1 MGVLVCRTIGEGINL
16 IFSVENVEMDDLLE
30 RRPKFG
36 KDRNDLLN
44 GIVNRS
50 RKRKPKNQNQEQTR
64 KNRNVVQAMIS
75 NMKKTSPDYNSKQS
89 WLSDLNLHLKGQYK
103 NANDYDEPVA
113 PKPEKPKR
121 AFKISQKTL
130 EAVAQAALNRTD
142 ANLKKKGVK
151 APSPPKEPP
160 KPAEAP
166 KQEETVV
173 TVTTA
178 PPKKRVYKLVAKK
191 VVETAPPAPPPPPPP
206 PPAPKAPSPKAPSP
220 KAPPPKLEKAT
231 FAILYNKS
239 KTGKTQQWQIEVNL
253 NKSGTAT
260 IVTQWGY
267 KDGKL
272 ASSEKEITEGKNKGK
287 ANETTPFQ
295 QAVSEAQSAWEKKK
309 TREGYAEI
317 LTDAAV
323 PAVAE
328 ATAVEQ
334 EALYP
339 MLAQNYRKQSRKIR
353 FPCYVQAKLD
363 GVRSLFRNGV
373 FTSRTAKPFGFL
385 DHIVKEL
392 KPAVDAGL
400 ILDGEIYSTT
410 LSFQEFVGL
419 VKKKHLTAKDI
430 ENLKQVNLWV
440 YDCVNEHPFEQRL
453 AILVDFF
460 SRHRFQHVHL
470 LPTEECKTK
479 EEIKTF
485 HDKYVE
491 AGYEGLIIRNKTGLY
506 RLSTRSEN
514 LQKFKEFED
523 AEFAIVGFDEGEG
536 NEKGAVIW
544 VCETEEKK
552 QFRVRPKGTI
562 EERKELFKHAQSY
575 VGKKLT
581 VKYQEMTADG
591 IPRFGIGIAIRDYE

>member
-1 MGVLVCRTIGEGINL
+1 
-16 IFSVENVEMDDLLE
+16 
-30 RRPKFG
+30 
-36 KDRNDLLN
+36 
-44 GIVNRS
+44 
-50 RKRKPKNQNQEQTR
+50 
-64 KNRNVVQAMIS
+64 
-75 NMKKTSPDYNSKQS
+75 
-89 WLSDLNLHLKGQYK
+89 
-103 NANDYDEPVA
+103 VA
-113 PKPEKPKR
+113 PREDKPKR
-121 AFKISQKTL
+121 KFKIAQKALEVIAKEAMEKTANTL
-130 EAVAQAALNRTD
+130 E
-142 ANLKKKGVK
+142 KKGVK
-151 APSPPKEPP
+151 APSPPKA
-160 KPAEAP
+160 AEAP
-166 KQEETVV
+166 KVPRAENKTKETTVTATVV
-173 TVTTA
+173 T
-178 PPKKRVYKLVAKK
+178 PKKRVFKIAAKT
-191 VVETAPPAPPPPPPP
+191 VVEPPV
-206 PPAPKAPSPKAPSP
+206 PKAPSPP
-220 KAPPPKLEKAT
+220 KIEQASFPT
-231 FAILYNKS
+231 LYTKS
-239 KTGKTQQWQIEVNL
+239 KTGKIQQWQVQVTL
-253 NKSGTAT
+253 QKDGSAT
-260 IVTQWGY
+260 ILTQWGY

-287 ANETTPFQ
+287 INETTPFQ

-309 TREGYAEI
+309 TREGYAEEVS
-317 LTDAAV
+317 DAAV

-328 ATAVEQ
+328 TKAVEQ

-392 KPAVDAGL
+392 KPAVDAGF

-419 VKKKHLTAKDI
+419 VKKKHLTAKDV

-453 AILVDFF
+453 AMLIEFF
-460 SRHRFQHVHL
+460 RHHRFQHVHL

-479 EEIKTF
+479 DDIKKF

-523 AEFAIVGFDEGEG
+523 AEFPIVGFDEGDG

-544 VCETEEKK
+544 VCETEDKK

-562 EERKELFKHAQSY
+562 EERKELFKKAKSY
-575 VGKKLT
+575 IGKKLT